1 MHSAS
6 VLRGVLV
13 HAVRLGF
20 VWEEAMDKTTWTA
33 ICATGLCVAS
43 SARSAETVTY
53 TYDVF
58 GRLRQVQI
66 AGGPGNGVQRTFE
79 YDATDN
85 RTQIQVSGSSSS
97 GSVTITAQSGV
108 ANATTAGVAIGIN
121 ISGATAPTGMV
132 TFTENGV
139 FLGSAFVYDGQA
151 SVFLEGFPLGTH
163 TILASYSGDAANAP
177 YSYTFTIKVQS
188 LGWLPGVLELLLSN

>member
-1 MHSAS
+1 MSLSIAN
-6 VLRGVLV
+6 
-13 HAVRLGF
+13 
-20 VWEEAMDKTTWTA
+20 
-33 ICATGLCVAS
+33 

-58 GRLRQVQI
+58 GRLTQVQI

-85 RTQIQVSGSSSS
+85 RTHIQVSGSSSS
-97 GSVTITAQSGV
+97 GSVTIAAQGGV
-108 ANATTAGVAIGIN
+108 ANATSAGVAIGVN
-121 ISGATAPTGMV
+121 ISGATPPTGMV

-151 SVFLEGFPLGTH
+151 SVFLEGFSVGIH

-177 YSYTFTIKVQS
+177 YSYTFTIKVQNLS
-188 LGWLPGVLELLLSN
+188 WLPAVLQLLLSN